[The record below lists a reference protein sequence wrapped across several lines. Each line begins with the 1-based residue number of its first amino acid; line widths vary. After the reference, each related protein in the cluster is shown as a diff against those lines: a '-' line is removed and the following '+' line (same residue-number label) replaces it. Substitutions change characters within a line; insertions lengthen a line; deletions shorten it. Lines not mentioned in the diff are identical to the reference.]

1 MTESP
6 WSLSCVEKDSV
17 LIKRKNQ
24 GGMLVLQKIAE
35 LTFEEAAE
43 VFNDNVIIARIPS
56 LTDESEMIVTQAGI
70 VRKMLENDNLFR
82 GAVGFIP
89 VELDDRDVV
98 VLLLDY
104 GDEKDLSVWWLHLF
118 FE

>member
-1 MTESP
+1 MSESV
-6 WSLSCVEKDSV
+6 WEFACEEKDSV
-17 LIKRKNQ
+17 LIKRRPH
-24 GGMLVLQKIAE
+24 GGMLCLHKIAE

-56 LTDESEMIVTQAGI
+56 LTEESEMIVIQAGI
-70 VRKMLENDNLFR
+70 VRKMLNKDGLFR
-82 GAVGFIP
+82 GSVGFIP
-89 VELDDRDVV
+89 VEVKDTDVV

-104 GDEKDLSVWWLHLF
+104 GDELDIAVWWLHLF

>member
-1 MTESP
+1 
-6 WSLSCVEKDSV
+6 
-17 LIKRKNQ
+17 
-24 GGMLVLQKIAE
+24 LVLQKITE
-35 LTFEEAAE
+35 LTFEEAEE
-43 VFNDNVIIARIPS
+43 VFRDSLVIARIPS

-89 VELDDRDVV
+89 VEVKDEDVV